1 MNGKTGQTCFSDQ
14 SGYFC
19 PPIHSTVLKVKNL
32 HIQFEGPNPFHAL
45 QGVSFK
51 IAAGKTLA
59 LIGTSGSGKSLTS
72 LAIMGLLP
80 ENARQTG
87 YIILEEPK
95 GELILNTLSAKEW
108 GKVRGKKVSMVFQEP
123 MSALNPI
130 MSIGAQLT
138 ESISAHQAIDRAAA
152 KKKAI
157 EWLDKVKLPEPA
169 AIYQRYPHQ
178 LSGGQKQ
185 RVMIAMAMCNHPSV
199 LIADEPTTALDV
211 TVQAEV
217 IQLMKQLQQEFGTA
231 LLFITHDLALAK
243 LIADDFIVLE
253 KGKVVPDLITP
264 EFKAPKADPVVN
276 PCLLKVEGLKVHYTE
291 RSNWLGR
298 QEKVFKAVDGV
309 SFEIEHGDR
318 MGLVGESGCGKSTLS
333 KCILGLQKATAGQ
346 VWFKQQEL
354 TTLPARQWFDLR
366 KSIQIVFQ
374 DPYASLN
381 PRLNVRDLLSEPLL
395 VHKVVDKAGVEQ
407 RLRRLLDQ
415 VQLPHTAL
423 QKYPH
428 EFSGGQRQRICI
440 ARALSVEPEFIICD
454 ESVSAL
460 DVKIQ
465 AQVLELLYDL
475 QAELDLTY
483 LFITHDLHVVKSFCN
498 KVMVMQKGLIVEA
511 GIADQVLTYPQEDYT
526 KKLLAAAPRS
536 FQE

>member
-1 MNGKTGQTCFSDQ
+1 MF
-14 SGYFC
+14 FC
-19 PPIHSTVLKVKNL
+19 SKLLLLSSNHSAVLKVKNL
-32 HIQFEGPNPFHAL
+32 HIQFEGPEPFHAL
-45 QGVSFK
+45 QGISFR
-51 IAAGKTLA
+51 IDAGKTLA

-87 YIILEEPK
+87 YIILEEP
-95 GELILNTLSAKEW
+95 GAELILNTLSRKEW
-108 GKVRGKKVSMVFQEP
+108 AKVRGKKVSMVFQEP

-130 MSIGAQLT
+130 MSIGDQLT
-138 ESISAHQAIDRAAA
+138 ESILAHQAIDRSAAE
-152 KKKAI
+152 KKAVQ
-157 EWLDKVKLPEPA
+157 WLKKVKLPEPE
-169 AIYQRYPHQ
+169 AIYRRYPHQ

-185 RVMIAMAMCNHPSV
+185 RVVIAMAMCNHPDV

-231 LLFITHDLALAK
+231 LLFITHDLALARM
-243 LIADDFIVLE
+243 IADDFIVLE
-253 KGKVVPDLITP
+253 KGKVVPNLITP
-264 EFKAPKADPVVN
+264 EFKAPKSLPEDN
-276 PCLLKVEGLKVHYTE
+276 PCLLSVEGLKVHYTE
-291 RSNWLGR
+291 RSNWLGK
-298 QEKVFKAVDGV
+298 QTKVFKAVDGV
-309 SFEIEHGDR
+309 SFKIEQGDR

-333 KCILGLQKATAGQ
+333 KCILGLQKATAGKI
-346 VWFKQQEL
+346 WYKDREL
-354 TTLPARQWFDLR
+354 TGLPHRQWFELR
-366 KSIQIVFQ
+366 KYIQIIFQ

-381 PRLNVRDLLSEPLL
+381 PRLKVRELLSEPLQ
-395 VHKVVDKAGVEQ
+395 VHNIVDKAGREQ
-407 RLRRLLDQ
+407 RLKQLLEQ
-415 VQLPHTAL
+415 VQLPVSAL

-465 AQVLELLYDL
+465 AQVLELLYEL
-475 QAELDLTY
+475 QAELGLTY
-483 LFITHDLHVVKSFCN
+483 LFITHDLHVVQSFCN

-511 GIADQVLTYPQEDYT
+511 GDAEQVLTDPQESYT
-526 KKLLAAAPRS
+526 KKLLAAAPRT
-536 FQE
+536 

>member
-1 MNGKTGQTCFSDQ
+1 MNGKSRQVCFSVQ

-19 PPIHSTVLKVKNL
+19 DPIHSAVLKVKNL

-45 QGVSFK
+45 QGISFK

-87 YIILEEPK
+87 YIILDEPG
-95 GELILNTLSAKEW
+95 GELILNTLNAGEW
-108 GKVRGKKVSMVFQEP
+108 AKVRGKKVSMVFQEP

-138 ESISAHQAIDRAAA
+138 ESIRAHQGLSRSQA

-157 EWLDKVKLPEPA
+157 EWLEKVKLPDPA

-185 RVMIAMAMCNHPSV
+185 RVVIAMAMCNHPAV

-217 IQLMKQLQQEFGTA
+217 IQLMKQLQREFGTA

-253 KGKVVPDLITP
+253 KGKVVRDLITP
-264 EFKAPKADPVVN
+264 EFKAPKSDPLPN

-291 RSNWLGR
+291 RSGWLGKE
-298 QEKVFKAVDGV
+298 EKVFKAVDGV
-309 SFEIEHGDR
+309 SFDIGHGDR

-346 VWFKQQEL
+346 VWFKDKEL
-354 TTLPARQWFDLR
+354 TTLPERQWFDLR
-366 KSIQIVFQ
+366 KSIQIIFQ

-381 PRLNVRDLLSEPLL
+381 PRLSIRDLLSEPLK
-395 VHKVVDKAGVEQ
+395 VHKVVDKAGMEQ
-407 RLRRLLDQ
+407 RLKRLLDQ
-415 VQLPHTAL
+415 VQLPHGAL
-423 QKYPH
+423 KKYPH

-465 AQVLELLYDL
+465 AQVLELLYEL

-483 LFITHDLHVVKSFCN
+483 LFITHDLNVVSSFCD

-511 GIADQVLTYPQEDYT
+511 GTTDQVLNNPQENYT

-536 FQE
+536 LTN

>member
-1 MNGKTGQTCFSDQ
+1 MNGKKAAVCFSVQ
-14 SGYFC
+14 SCYFC
-19 PPIHSTVLKVKNL
+19 DPIHSAVLKVKNL

-45 QGVSFK
+45 QGISFK

-87 YIILEEPK
+87 YIILEEPA

-130 MSIGAQLT
+130 MTIGAQLT
-138 ESISAHQAIDRAAA
+138 ESILAHQDIDRPAAR
-152 KKKAI
+152 KKAI

-185 RVMIAMAMCNHPSV
+185 RVVIAMAMCNHPAV

-217 IQLMKQLQQEFGTA
+217 IQLMKQLQREFGTA

-264 EFKAPKADPVVN
+264 EFKAPKAEPVVN

-291 RSNWLGR
+291 RSNWLGK

-309 SFEIEHGDR
+309 NFEIEKGDR

-333 KCILGLQKATAGQ
+333 KCILGLQQATAGQ
-346 VWFKQQEL
+346 IWFKDKEL
-354 TTLPARQWFDLR
+354 TTLPGKQWFDLR
-366 KSIQIVFQ
+366 KSIQIIFQ

-381 PRLNVRDLLSEPLL
+381 PRLNVRDLLSEPLQ
-395 VHKVVDKAGVEQ
+395 VHKVVDKAGIEQ
-407 RLRRLLDQ
+407 RLKRLLDQ

-423 QKYPH
+423 KKYPH

-465 AQVLELLYDL
+465 AQVLELLYEL
-475 QAELDLTY
+475 QAGLDLTY

-511 GIADQVLTYPQEDYT
+511 GTAEQVLTYPQEDYT
-526 KKLLAAAPRS
+526 KKLLAAAPHAL
-536 FQE
+536 